1 MATRGPRGKG
11 QGAKAKVQ
19 GLSEICVKR
28 DMLVLRVQGGFCNRL
43 RAIVSACLW
52 AEDLGT
58 GLVIYWPEEPGH
70 MACRIDEILDTRTIP
85 RLANFHTGYIR
96 NARQVL
102 SHEDME
108 SVLDVQKLLGASDI
122 RIESYSIFHKDLLH
136 MTGRGLGV
144 LRSIDVLDSLRA
156 GVDFFGE
163 GFVGIHI
170 RRTDHVKCIATSP
183 LAAFEKYLDESEAGK
198 YFLATDDPGVKS
210 MLIEKYKGKHSILS
224 PITRLGRMTKEQQ
237 INGVIDWLLL
247 QRCSSIVA
255 SQGSSFSELAAWRAG
270 IPLVCL

>member
-1 MATRGPRGKG
+1 MQGARGKG
-11 QGAKAKVQ
+11 Q

-108 SVLDVQKLLGASDI
+108 SVLDVQRLLGSGEI

-144 LRSIDVLDSLRA
+144 LRSIDVLPSLKSPDYVKEKFN
-156 GVDFFGE
+156 GII
-163 GFVGIHI
+163 GIHI
-170 RRTDHVKCIATSP
+170 RRTDCVNSIIASP
-183 LAAFEKYLDESEAGK
+183 LAAFEKYLDDSESGK
-198 YFLATDDPGVKS
+198 YFLATDDAEVKAAFK
-210 MLIEKYKGKHSILS
+210 EKYKDKHLIVS
-224 PITRLGRMTKEQQ
+224 PNINLGRLLKEQQ
-237 INGVIDWLLL
+237 INGIVDWILL
-247 QRCSSIVA
+247 QACSSIVA

-270 IPLVCL
+270 IPLVCI